1 VCAGEGID
9 GGEVLDLLTQLVN
22 KSLVIFEER
31 DGQARYRM
39 LETIRQYA
47 TEKLL
52 EAGQSDAIRDRHLS
66 FFVRLA
72 EEAAPKLVGKEVKA
86 WLDRLERE
94 LDNMRIALDRSKD
107 IARIQEG
114 LRLATALEWFWYP
127 RGYQAEGLEH
137 LQALVGLLPPAT
149 HLLARARALIV
160 IASIHWA
167 RGSYAEAFR
176 TGEEA
181 LAIGNQLAD
190 GRVIADAYLRLGIVA
205 TARGDYAAA
214 LAFYEHSLL
223 NYQTSDSKHETASV
237 LFFRLFRG
245 EALLRQGDYAAAQT
259 FFLENI
265 ARMQELELKN
275 YLAYVTRRLGQTL
288 LHQADYPGARIR
300 FQESLVANVEIGD
313 VKAVAACLAAFAA
326 LALAQKE
333 LARAAQ
339 LFGASE
345 AVSES
350 IYTEMTPYDHDQYT
364 RNVAALH
371 TQSPAAD
378 FEAAWEAG
386 RKLTLEKAVKLAM
399 E

>member
-1 VCAGEGID
+1 MVM
-9 GGEVLDLLTQLVN
+9 
-22 KSLVIFEER
+22 
-31 DGQARYRM
+31 ARYRM

-47 TEKLL
+47 REKLL
-52 EAGQSDAIRDRHLS
+52 EVEQSDAIRDRHLS

-72 EEAAPKLVGKEVKA
+72 EEAAPKLEGKEVKA
-86 WLDRLERE
+86 WLDRLEGE
-94 LDNMRIALDRSKD
+94 LDNVRIALDRSKD
-107 IARIQEG
+107 IARLPEG

-127 RGYQAEGLEH
+127 RGYQGEGLEH
-137 LQALVGLLPPAT
+137 LQVLVDLLPPAT
-149 HLLARARALIV
+149 HVLARARALLVVATIQ
-160 IASIHWA
+160 WA
-167 RGSYAEAFR
+167 RGSYAEASR
-176 TGEEA
+176 TAEEA

-190 GRVIADAYLRLGIVA
+190 RSIIADAYLRLGAAA
-205 TARGDYAAA
+205 TAQGDYARA
-214 LAFYEHSLL
+214 LAFYEQSLL

-288 LHQADYPGARIR
+288 LHQADYSEARIR
-300 FQESLVANVEIGD
+300 FQESLVVNVEIGD
-313 VKAVAACLAAFAA
+313 VRAVAACLAAFAA

-333 LARAAQ
+333 LPRAAQ

-378 FEAAWEAG
+378 LRRCLGGGAEANVGGSGEASDG
-386 RKLTLEKAVKLAM
+386 IGH
-399 E
+399 